1 MPAISLAFAPDHQGI
16 EAMVATKEMSPERST
31 IEIES
36 PSTPTKYSTLK
47 ALIQV
52 KLLGELHAAV
62 ARRRRAS
69 TATPAA
75 TSDRKLATRAITREA
90 LSTKP
95 FGRPSEVP
103 HHHQHD
109 DGDRRR

>member
-1 MPAISLAFAPDHQGI
+1 
-16 EAMVATKEMSPERST
+16 MVATKEMSPERST

-47 ALIQV
+47 ARIQT
-52 KLLGELHAAV
+52 KLLGELHAGRCAP
-62 ARRRRAS
+62 S
-69 TATPAA
+69 KSFQATTAA
-75 TSDRKLATRAITREA
+75 TSDRPLVTSAIQREA
-90 LSTKP
+90 SSTQP
-95 FGRPSEVP
+95 LRQAGEVP